1 MAASCIAGDNGSM
14 VMDGPAIE
22 IAHVRCVFGSQT
34 VLSNVSLRISAGETV
49 AIVGESGCGKSVTM
63 KVMMQ
68 LLQPTSGRLKWFGKD
83 VETLSAVERQ
93 QQRLRLGYLFQ
104 GAALFDSLTI
114 YENVAFGMRQT
125 GLQDEQQ
132 IRGTVLERLEEVG
145 LSPDIVGKRPSEISG
160 GMQKRVGLARALALS
175 PDVMFYDEPT
185 TGLDPVNSRRIDDLI
200 DSVRQTRGVTG
211 IIVTHDLRTVQR
223 VADRVVMLY
232 PRSKLQNDVEQI
244 IFDGSLT
251 ELANSSDERVHEY
264 IGDEFTTNTARESDM
279 ECRLPILKSA

>member
-1 MAASCIAGDNGSM
+1 MNA
-14 VMDGPAIE
+14 PAIE
-22 IAHVRCVFGSQT
+22 VSDVCCVFGSQT
-34 VLSNVSLRISAGETV
+34 VLSKVNLRVAAGETV

-68 LLQPTSGRLKWFGKD
+68 LLRPTSGKLKWFGRD
-83 VETLSAVERQ
+83 VETLSTIERQ
-93 QQRLRLGYLFQ
+93 KQRLRLGYLFQ

-125 GLQDEQQ
+125 GEQNEQ
-132 IRGTVLERLEEVG
+132 HIRTTVLERLDEVG
-145 LSPDIVGKRPSEISG
+145 LSAEIIGKRPSEISG

-200 DSVRQTRGVTG
+200 YSVRQSRGVTG

-223 VADRVVMLY
+223 VADRIVMLY
-232 PRSKLQNDVEQI
+232 PRARLSDGDEQVV
-244 IFDGSLT
+244 FDGNLK
-251 ELANSSDERVHEY
+251 ELAASSDERVREY
-264 IGDEFTTNTARESDM
+264 VGDELETKAATEAETERQQT
-279 ECRLPILKSA
+279 LLKSA

>member
-1 MAASCIAGDNGSM
+1 MNA
-14 VMDGPAIE
+14 PAIDVSDVCC
-22 IAHVRCVFGSQT
+22 IFGSQT
-34 VLSNVSLRISAGETV
+34 VLSQVSLRIAAGETV

-68 LLQPTSGRLKWFGKD
+68 LLRPTSGKLEWFGRD
-83 VETLSAVERQ
+83 VETLSTIERQ

-125 GLQDEQQ
+125 GEQNEQ
-132 IRGTVLERLEEVG
+132 HIRQTVLERLDEVG
-145 LSPDIVGKRPSEISG
+145 LSTEIIMKRPSEISG

-200 DSVRQTRGVTG
+200 HSVGQSRGVTG

-223 VADRVVMLY
+223 VADRIVMLY
-232 PRSKLQNDVEQI
+232 PRARLPDGVGQI
-244 IFDGSLT
+244 IFDGSLQ
-251 ELANSSDERVHEY
+251 ELAGSSDERVREY
-264 IGDEFTTNTARESDM
+264 IGDEFETKTATGAETERQQT
-279 ECRLPILKSA
+279 LLKSA

>member
-1 MAASCIAGDNGSM
+1 MGT
-14 VMDGPAIE
+14 PAIE
-22 IAHVRCVFGSQT
+22 ITDVRCVFGSQT
-34 VLSNVSLRISAGETV
+34 VLSNVSLRIAAGETV

-68 LLQPTSGRLKWFGKD
+68 LLRPTSGRIKWFGND
-83 VETLSAVERQ
+83 AETLSTAERQ
-93 QQRLRLGYLFQ
+93 YQRLRLGYLFQ

-125 GLQDEQQ
+125 GEQNEQ
-132 IRGTVLERLEEVG
+132 HIRQTVLERLDEVG
-145 LSPDIVGKRPSEISG
+145 LSQDIVSKRPSEISG

-200 DSVRQTRGVTG
+200 HSVRQSRGVTG
-211 IIVTHDLRTVQR
+211 IIVTHDLRTVRR

-232 PRSKLQNDVEQI
+232 PRNKLQNDVEQI

-251 ELANSSDERVHEY
+251 ELAESPDERVHEY
-264 IGDEFTTNTARESDM
+264 IGDEFDTNTPGEAATENRPP
-279 ECRLPILKSA
+279 LLKSA

>member
-1 MAASCIAGDNGSM
+1 MNA
-14 VMDGPAIE
+14 PAIE
-22 IAHVRCVFGSQT
+22 VSDVCCIFGSQT
-34 VLSNVSLRISAGETV
+34 VLSNVSLHVSAGETV

-68 LLQPTSGRLKWFGKD
+68 LLRPTSGTLKWFGTD
-83 VETLSAVERQ
+83 VETLSTDKRQ

-125 GLQDEQQ
+125 GEQNEQQ
-132 IRGTVLERLEEVG
+132 IRQTVLERLDEVG
-145 LSPDIVGKRPSEISG
+145 LSPDIVKKKPSEISG
-160 GMQKRVGLARALALS
+160 GMQKRVGLARALSLS

-200 DSVRQTRGVTG
+200 HSVRQSRGVTG

-232 PRSKLQNDVEQI
+232 PRYKLNEDAGQI
-244 IFDGSLT
+244 IFDGSLQ
-251 ELANSSDERVHEY
+251 ELAASSDKRVHEY
-264 IGDEFTTNTARESDM
+264 IGDEFDTNLTRNVEV
-279 ECRLPILKSA
+279 EHRQPLLKST

>member
-1 MAASCIAGDNGSM
+1 M
-14 VMDGPAIE
+14 VMNAPAIE
-22 IAHVRCVFGSQT
+22 VSDVCCIFGSQT
-34 VLSNVSLRISAGETV
+34 VLSNVSLHVSAGETV

-68 LLQPTSGRLKWFGKD
+68 LLRPTSGTLKWFGTD
-83 VETLSAVERQ
+83 VETLSTDKRQ
-93 QQRLRLGYLFQ
+93 QQRLRLGYLSQ

-125 GLQDEQQ
+125 GEQNEQ
-132 IRGTVLERLEEVG
+132 RIRQTVLERLNEVG
-145 LSPDIVGKRPSEISG
+145 LSPDIVKKKPSEISG
-160 GMQKRVGLARALALS
+160 GMQKRVGLARALSLS

-200 DSVRQTRGVTG
+200 HSVRQSRGVTG

-232 PRSKLQNDVEQI
+232 PRYKLNEDAGQI
-244 IFDGSLT
+244 IFDGSLQ
-251 ELANSSDERVHEY
+251 ELAASSDKRVHEY
-264 IGDEFTTNTARESDM
+264 IGDEFDTN
-279 ECRLPILKSA
+279 LPRNVEVEHRQPLLKST

>member
-1 MAASCIAGDNGSM
+1 MGT
-14 VMDGPAIE
+14 PAIE
-22 IAHVRCVFGSQT
+22 IADVRCVFGSQT
-34 VLSNVSLRISAGETV
+34 VLSNVSLRIAAGETV

-68 LLQPTSGRLKWFGKD
+68 LLRPTSGRIKWFGKD
-83 VETLSAVERQ
+83 AETLSTAERQ
-93 QQRLRLGYLFQ
+93 HQRLRLGYLFQ

-125 GLQDEQQ
+125 GEQNEQ
-132 IRGTVLERLEEVG
+132 HIRRTVLERLDEVG
-145 LSPDIVGKRPSEISG
+145 LSQDIVSKRPSEISG
-160 GMQKRVGLARALALS
+160 GMQKRVGLARALSLS

-200 DSVRQTRGVTG
+200 HSVRQSRGVTG
-211 IIVTHDLRTVQR
+211 IIVTHDLRTVRR

-232 PRSKLQNDVEQI
+232 PRNKLQNDVEQI

-251 ELANSSDERVHEY
+251 ELAENPDERVHEY
-264 IGDEFTTNTARESDM
+264 IGDEFDTNTPGEAGTES
-279 ECRLPILKSA
+279 RPPLLKSA

>member
-1 MAASCIAGDNGSM
+1 MGA
-14 VMDGPAIE
+14 PAIE
-22 IAHVRCVFGSQT
+22 IANVRCVFGSQT
-34 VLSNVSLRISAGETV
+34 VLSNVTLRVAAGETV

-68 LLQPTSGRLKWFGKD
+68 LLRPTSGSLSWFGRD
-83 VETLSAVERQ
+83 VDTLSATERL

-125 GLQDEQQ
+125 GEKNEQQ
-132 IRGTVLERLEEVG
+132 IRRTVLERLDEVG
-145 LSPDIVGKRPSEISG
+145 LSPDIVSKRPSEISG

-200 DSVRQTRGVTG
+200 HSVRQSRGVTG
-211 IIVTHDLRTVQR
+211 IIVTHDLRTVRR

-232 PRSKLQNDVEQI
+232 PRSKLQNDAGQI
-244 IFDGSLT
+244 IFDGSLA
-251 ELANSSDERVHEY
+251 ELATSSDERVHEY
-264 IGDEFTTNTARESDM
+264 IGDEFDTNTPGEAGHES
-279 ECRLPILKSA
+279 RQPLLKSA

>member
-1 MAASCIAGDNGSM
+1 M
-14 VMDGPAIE
+14 VMSALAIE
-22 IAHVRCVFGSQT
+22 VSDVRCVFGSQT
-34 VLSNVSLRISAGETV
+34 VLSEVSLRVAAGETV

-68 LLQPTSGRLKWFGKD
+68 LLRPTSGRLKWFGRD
-83 VETLSAVERQ
+83 VETLSTVERQ

-125 GLQDEQQ
+125 GEQDEQN
-132 IRGTVLERLEEVG
+132 IHNTVLERLDEVG
-145 LSPDIVGKRPSEISG
+145 LSSEIVMKRPSEISG

-185 TGLDPVNSRRIDDLI
+185 TGLDPVNSRRIDELI
-200 DSVRQTRGVTG
+200 HSVQQSRGVTG

-223 VADRVVMLY
+223 VADRIVMLY
-232 PRSKLQNDVEQI
+232 PRQKLPDGVQQI
-244 IFDGSLT
+244 IFDGSLAQ
-251 ELANSSDERVHEY
+251 LAASSDERVREY
-264 IGDEFTTNTARESDM
+264 IGDELETKTAQEAEVER
-279 ECRLPILKSA
+279 RQTLLKSA

>member
-1 MAASCIAGDNGSM
+1 MNA
-14 VMDGPAIE
+14 PAIE
-22 IAHVRCVFGSQT
+22 VSDVCCIFGSQT
-34 VLSNVSLRISAGETV
+34 VLSNVSLHVSAGETV

-68 LLQPTSGRLKWFGKD
+68 LLRPTSGTLKWFGTD
-83 VETLSAVERQ
+83 VETLSTDKRQ

-125 GLQDEQQ
+125 GEQNEQ
-132 IRGTVLERLEEVG
+132 RIRQTVLERLNEVG
-145 LSPDIVGKRPSEISG
+145 LSPDIVKKKPSEISG
-160 GMQKRVGLARALALS
+160 GMQKRVGLARALSLS

-200 DSVRQTRGVTG
+200 HSVRQSRGVTG

-232 PRSKLQNDVEQI
+232 PRYKLNEDAGQI
-244 IFDGSLT
+244 IFDGSLQ
-251 ELANSSDERVHEY
+251 ELAASSDKRVHEY
-264 IGDEFTTNTARESDM
+264 IGDEFDTN
-279 ECRLPILKSA
+279 LPRNVEVEHRQPLLKST